1 MNFDKNT
8 VKLAAV
14 SGAFTFACLLSQ
26 SAISGEDNRVDSDA
40 ENRITA
46 KEYWSDFKQD
56 ANENWDDTQEAFRD
70 GWLESKLETVL
81 VMSPHVNPFKIDIE
95 VDGSTAILEG
105 VVATE
110 VQKDHAEL
118 LSLNVDGIDE
128 VTNKIKIDE
137 KVERKKEEDQKR
149 SFSQVMT
156 DASITASVKTKL
168 LTNGEVSGL
177 EINVDTHQ
185 GTVVLSGEVDNSV
198 EKMLAEYIARDDN
211 DVERVI
217 NKLHVKS

>member
-1 MNFDKNT
+1 MNFDKNI

-26 SAISGEDNRVDSDA
+26 AAISGEKNHTDDDIKNRM
-40 ENRITA
+40 TA

-56 ANENWDDTQEAFRD
+56 ANENWSDTQEAFRD

-81 VMSPHVNPFKIDIE
+81 VMSPHVNPFDIDIE

-128 VTNKIKIDE
+128 VSNKIKIDDKIE
-137 KVERKKEEDQKR
+137 YKKEEPKKR
-149 SFSQVMT
+149 SFSQVMA

-168 LTNGEVSGL
+168 LTNDEVSGL
-177 EINVDTHQ
+177 DINVDTHQ
-185 GTVVLSGEVDNSV
+185 GTVMLSGEVDNSI

-211 DVERVI
+211 NVNKVI
-217 NKLHVKS
+217 NEIHVKS